1 MTRTRVFWRQPSV
14 IVAVLILACSAI
26 GMSVG
31 IRAYGIYLAKLPVFA
46 PDNRTLN
53 SIPAETPRWTKVGQ
67 DRIESADVVAT
78 LGTENYLSRTYVQRN
93 PADPSRPQAIELHLA
108 YYTGMVD
115 TVPHVPDRCFIGG
128 GMTQGTNP
136 SVLPLAFDRSRWF
149 PDPYAS
155 PDASQEVWR
164 IRLADEPRFTSRPG
178 QSVRLPFKPESTRMR
193 IMGFDVP
200 GGARV
205 FAGYF
210 FIANG
215 GHVANAQDV
224 RLLAFN
230 LKDDYAYYLKV
241 QCTSVTAR
249 SPEELAELSADL
261 LGDLLGEIMLCV
273 PDWIE
278 VQEGRYPHDNPKRR
292 APTGA

>member
-1 MTRTRVFWRQPSV
+1 MTRVPWRQPSV
-14 IVAVLILACSAI
+14 IVAALVLVTSAI

-31 IRAYGIYLAKLPVFA
+31 IRAYGIYLAKLPIYA
-46 PDNRTLN
+46 PENRTLN
-53 SIPAETPRWTKVGQ
+53 SIPDQTPRWVKVGQ

-78 LGTENYLSRTYVQRN
+78 LGTENYLSRTYVERN
-93 PADPSRPQAIELHLA
+93 PKDPARPQAIELHLA
-108 YYTGMVD
+108 YYTGMID

-136 SVLPLAFDRSRWF
+136 VVLPLAFDRSRWF
-149 PDPYAS
+149 ADPFA
-155 PDASQEVWR
+155 PEDAAQAVWR
-164 IRLADEPRFTSRPG
+164 VRLADESRFTARPG
-178 QSVRLPFKPESTRMR
+178 QSVRLPFDPEGVRMR

-200 GGARV
+200 GGPRV

-241 QCTSVTAR
+241 QCTSTTAE
-249 SPEELAELSADL
+249 SAEELAAISADL
-261 LGDLLGEIMLCV
+261 LGELIGEIMLCV
-273 PDWIE
+273 PDWTE
-278 VQEGRYPHDNPKRR
+278 VQQGRYPQDNPKRKT
-292 APTGA
+292 AEGA